1 MYFVEKVKNSET
13 FLDLGIDKLDFD
25 VIMISSAW
33 SDGRKLNV
41 RFNLRKV
48 RASQSK
54 VLANGKSRRLEGKC
68 NRK

>member
-1 MYFVEKVKNSET
+1 MVFFYYKNLVKN
-13 FLDLGIDKLDFD
+13 FKKGIDKLKIR
-25 VIMISSAW
+25 VRILSSAW
-33 SDGRKLNV
+33 SDGRKLSV

-54 VLANGKSRRLEGKC
+54 VLANGKSRQLEGKC